1 MRITVAEVYYYRYG
15 NTGGKVPSHRSSR
28 HCRMHNGWM
37 LKRTVFV
44 FSLLVSSASF
54 AQNPLPLASHPA
66 SSSATAPEQPPAAQ
80 AGQSPSITLPTV
92 IVTAERET
100 NDIKDVPAS
109 VTAVTAQT
117 IADSGLRAITDAV
130 IFAPNSVFTE
140 FTARKVSNARF
151 RGIGSSPGN
160 PAITTYIDGVPQLNS
175 NSSNIELLDVSQIEF
190 VRGPQSPLFGRNT
203 LGGIVNVTSTRPS
216 MSRWTGSVF
225 APFGNVGLKEV
236 RGNVSGPVGSIAA
249 IGIAAGTQ
257 RRDGYTVNTITGN
270 DVDWRDGTFAKAQV
284 MVLPNANW
292 EGRFIYAHERN
303 RDGDYALGDLD
314 AIRATPFHVARD
326 FEGFT
331 NRDINSATVNLRGTG
346 QTFSIE
352 STTGFVKWNTED
364 ATDLDY
370 TPLPLATR
378 TNDEADR
385 QFTQEI
391 RLASPDNAPFALTDT
406 FLLKWQ
412 AGIEYFNQAYEQ
424 DAINTLG
431 AFVLSP
437 QIPFPVAMHSP
448 EAQIDNAGMGV
459 FARGTMTFNDNLDLT
474 AGLRFDYE
482 SSDAVLRT
490 FFEPALPGE
499 NVVAAEQSF
508 SDVSPQFSVGYRVT
522 PEHNF
527 YASAARGY
535 KAGGYNPA
543 ALPGNEAFGEEHA
556 WHVEAGLKSS
566 MAGGKVAAT
575 AAVFFIDW
583 DDLQLNVPNPFVP
596 GQFYIANVGG
606 ATSSGIEFDVTAK
619 PTPMLDVFAS
629 FGYTNASFADG
640 TTSMGV
646 DVSGNKLP
654 FTPDYTA
661 LFGAQLSRE
670 VTSSV
675 NAFVRGEAVLSGAFQ
690 YDEANSR
697 GQDAYSLV
705 NVRAGARS
713 KYLFGEVFVRNAF
726 QTRYVPIA
734 IPYQFAQSGFIG
746 ENGRPRTF
754 GVSVGVTF

>member
-1 MRITVAEVYYYRYG
+1 
-15 NTGGKVPSHRSSR
+15 
-28 HCRMHNGWM
+28 M
-37 LKRTVFV
+37 LLNRPAFLFV
-44 FSLLVSSASF
+44 LLASSASF
-54 AQNPLPLASHPA
+54 AQS
-66 SSSATAPEQPPAAQ
+66 QPPTV
-80 AGQSPSITLPTV
+80 TLPPV
-92 IVTAERET
+92 VVTAEREAA
-100 NDIKDVPAS
+100 DVKDVPAS

-117 IADSGLRAITDAV
+117 ISDSGLRAITDAV

-175 NSSNIELLDVSQIEF
+175 NSSNIELLDVQQIEF

-216 MSRWTGSVF
+216 MSRWTGSAF

-236 RGNVSGPVGSIAA
+236 RGSVSGPVGSKAA
-249 IGIAAGTQ
+249 VGIAAGTQ
-257 RRDGYTVNTITGN
+257 RRDGYTENAITGN
-270 DVDWRDGTFAKAQV
+270 DVDYRDGTFAKAQV

-314 AIRATPFHVARD
+314 AIRATPFRVARD

-331 NRDINSATVNLRGTG
+331 HRDINSATVNLRGTG
-346 QTFSIE
+346 QSFAIE
-352 STTGFVKWNTED
+352 STTGFVTWDTED

-370 TPLPLATR
+370 TPMPLATR
-378 TNDEADR
+378 NNQEADR
-385 QFTQEI
+385 QFTQEVRI
-391 RLASPDNAPFALTDT
+391 ASPENAPYQFDSFLTGMT
-406 FLLKWQ
+406 LKWQ

-424 DAINTLG
+424 DAVNTLS
-431 AFVLSP
+431 AFVLDP
-437 QIPFPVAMHSP
+437 RVPFPVAMHSP
-448 EAQIDNAGMGV
+448 ESQIDNAGIGL
-459 FARGTMTFNDNLDLT
+459 FGRGTLTLKENLDLT
-474 AGLRFDYE
+474 AGLRFDHE

-490 FFEPALPGE
+490 SFDPAIFPE

-508 SDVSPQFSVGYRVT
+508 SDVSPQFAVGYRLT
-522 PEHNF
+522 PQHNL
-527 YASAARGY
+527 YASASRGY

-543 ALPGNEAFGEEHA
+543 SIPGREAYGEEHA
-556 WHVEAGLKSS
+556 WHLEGGVKSAL
-566 MAGGKVAAT
+566 AGGGVAAS
-575 AAVFFIDW
+575 AAVFVIDW

-596 GQFYIANVGG
+596 GQFYIFNVG
-606 ATSSGIEFDVTAK
+606 AARSSGFEAEITAK
-619 PTPMLDVFAS
+619 PAAMLDVFAS
-629 FGYTNASFADG
+629 FGYTRARFAEG
-640 TTSMGV
+640 TESMGM
-646 DVSGNKLP
+646 DVSDNKLP
-654 FTPDYTA
+654 YTPDYTA
-661 LFGAQLSRE
+661 LVGAQFARAI
-670 VTSSV
+670 TSTI
-675 NAFVRGEAVLSGAFQ
+675 NGFVRGEAVLSGEFQ

-697 GQDAYSLV
+697 SQEAYSLL
-705 NVRAGARS
+705 NLRAGARN

-734 IPYQFAQSGFIG
+734 IPYDPNFAPSGFLG